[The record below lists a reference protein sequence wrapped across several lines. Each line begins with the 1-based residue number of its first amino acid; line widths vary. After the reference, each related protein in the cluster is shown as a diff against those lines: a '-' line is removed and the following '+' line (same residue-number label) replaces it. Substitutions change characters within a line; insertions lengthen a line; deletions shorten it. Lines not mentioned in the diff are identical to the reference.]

1 MKSRKILAP
10 AVVLAILCVASPVL
24 AKPSTDD
31 SIGCVQAKNTDERNL
46 LISPLMTLMGCVLGG
61 LIANSNSISS
71 MVLDFKTYKSEQKWK
86 HREFAAQTIKAFE
99 EKLETVNVRKM
110 LNSESQLIDLFPT
123 SSHPS
128 NRFIYIDDQTLNKAL
143 ENNKD
148 YDEKLRKTQIK
159 YQRELENNNDYPRRK
174 EPKLIEAAIRDNFRS
189 FAESLQLLEAM
200 IQSELVTEDELKPYL
215 EPLFKMIYHAS
226 ARELDESSESERCS
240 NILTY
245 LGLDEK
251 QTELTTVQKSVK
263 SLAARYPH
271 AQVLKSKI
279 SSNAPFLVPPHRA
292 NLPPGW
298 REQRT
303 HPGLSPAQYSLSQ
316 KDEVLSGIGHRA

>member
-10 AVVLAILCVASPVL
+10 AVVLAILSVASPVL
-24 AKPSTDD
+24 AQPSTNN
-31 SIGCVQAKNTDERNL
+31 IFAFVQAGTIFATTL
-46 LISPLMTLMGCVLGG
+46 LSNPISTLMGGVLGG
-61 LIANSNSISS
+61 FIGTATCVSSIISGS
-71 MVLDFKTYKSEQKWK
+71 TTHKREQTWK
-86 HREFAAQTIKAFE
+86 YREFAAQTIKAFE

-123 SSHPS
+123 ASHSS
-128 NRFIYIDDQTLNKAL
+128 NRFIYIDDETLIKSLKSQN
-143 ENNKD
+143 D
-148 YDEKLRKTQIK
+148 YDEKLRETQIK

-215 EPLFKMIYHAS
+215 EPLFEMIYDAS
-226 ARELDESSESERCS
+226 ERELDESSESEPCS

-251 QTELTTVQKSVK
+251 QTKPTTVQKSVK
-263 SLAARYPH
+263 SLAARYQH
-271 AQVLKSKI
+271 AQ
-279 SSNAPFLVPPHRA
+279 AP
-292 NLPPGW
+292 
-298 REQRT
+298 E
-303 HPGLSPAQYSLSQ
+303 
-316 KDEVLSGIGHRA
+316 

>member
-1 MKSRKILAP
+1 MKFRKILAP
-10 AVVLAILCVASPVL
+10 AVVLAILSVASPVL
-24 AKPSTDD
+24 AQPSKGNSTE
-31 SIGCVQAKNTDERNL
+31 CVAANIDTKDLFGN
-46 LISPLMTLMGCVLGG
+46 VLGG
-61 LIANSNSISS
+61 FIGTATFILG
-71 MVLDFKTYKSEQKWK
+71 FKTYNREQKWK
-86 HREFAAQTIKAFE
+86 HREFAAQAIKAFEEKFE

-123 SSHPS
+123 SSHDS
-128 NRFIYIDDQTLNKAL
+128 DRFIYIDDETLNKAL

-148 YDEKLRKTQIK
+148 YDEKLQETQIK

-200 IQSELVTEDELKPYL
+200 IKSELVTQDEFKPYL
-215 EPLFKMIYHAS
+215 KPLFEMIYDAS
-226 ARELDESSESERCS
+226 KRELDESSESERCS

-263 SLAARYPH
+263 SLATRYQH
-271 AQVLKSKI
+271 AQ
-279 SSNAPFLVPPHRA
+279 AP
-292 NLPPGW
+292 
-298 REQRT
+298 E
-303 HPGLSPAQYSLSQ
+303 
-316 KDEVLSGIGHRA
+316 

>member
-1 MKSRKILAP
+1 MKSRKILAL
-10 AVVLAILCVASPVL
+10 AVVLAILSVASPVL
-24 AKPSTDD
+24 AQPSKGNSTE
-31 SIGCVQAKNTDERNL
+31 CVAAKNTDEKDQWGNF
-46 LISPLMTLMGCVLGG
+46 VGG
-61 LIANSNSISS
+61 LIGTATLI
-71 MVLDFKTYKSEQKWK
+71 LGYKTYNREQKWK
-86 HREFAAQTIKAFE
+86 HREFAAQTIKEFE

-148 YDEKLRKTQIK
+148 YDEKLRETQIK

-174 EPKLIEAAIRDNFRS
+174 EPKLIEAAIRDNFSR

-200 IQSELVTEDELKPYL
+200 IKSELVTQDELKPYL
-215 EPLFKMIYHAS
+215 EPLFEMIYRA
-226 ARELDESSESERCS
+226 SESERCS

-245 LGLDEK
+245 LGLDKKQK
-251 QTELTTVQKSVK
+251 QTELTTVQNSVK
-263 SLAARYPH
+263 LLADRYPH
-271 AQVLKSKI
+271 AQVSNSKI

-303 HPGLSPAQYSLSQ
+303 HPGLSPAHYSLSQ